1 MRCSSRFSHLVAE
14 ALQPGDLF
22 ARLGGEEFA
31 CLLVDAPMAE
41 ALRLAERVRGRFEA
55 MRFAGLQTD
64 TTVSVG
70 VAMAGDSTG
79 RDICIAARHRQRA
92 LYRAKAE
99 GRNRVAPAP
108 LVLVE
113 RSAEGARQGVA
124 QGVALGGAAAI
135 AAPLAG

>member
-1 MRCSSRFSHLVAE
+1 
-14 ALQPGDLF
+14 LF

-55 MRFAGLQTD
+55 MRFAGLQAD

-70 VAMAGDSTG
+70 VAMAGESTG
-79 RDICIAARHRQRA
+79 RDLSSLLGTADRA

-113 RSAEGARQGVA
+113 RSADGARQGAA
-124 QGVALGGAAAI
+124 QGLALGGAAAI